1 MAEITE
7 SRKVRIQNRI
17 ITLADARRL
26 ASVLVAKY
34 NETKGDGKD
43 ARIKLSVTCVD
54 ESQFDSKSIDLFSD
68 ESVIASKRVSS
79 VELRYSSYDSNQEI
93 LISLH
98 HGRGD
103 YRNYVSISGLDSTWV
118 NGTLKKVEE
127 IISGFTPQNQFL
139 TKYKKVLEFVF
150 ALSIGSLYFYLI
162 DLIPV
167 APGEGKPPEWAIKL
181 ASALKGFE
189 LLFLLL
195 KYMLAYITGIWPAL
209 YLMEQ
214 LEKLWPSVEVQI
226 GPEHT
231 FVEKQRRAWMTG
243 AFLIGITP
251 LLTSVGYDLIKML
264 VKHGAS

>member
-1 MAEITE
+1 MTEIAE

-34 NETKGDGKD
+34 NETKADGKN

-79 VELRYSSYDSNQEI
+79 IELSYSSYDSNQEI
-93 LISLH
+93 LVSLH
-98 HGRGD
+98 HGRSD
-103 YRNYVSISGLDSTWV
+103 YQNYVTISGLDSTWV
-118 NGTLKKVEE
+118 NGTLKKLEE

-139 TKYKKVLEFVF
+139 TKYKQVLQFVF
-150 ALSIGSLYFYLI
+150 ALGIGSLYFHFI

-167 APGEGKPPEWAIKL
+167 APVEGKPEWATKL

-195 KYMLAYITGIWPAL
+195 KYMLAFMVGIWPAL
-209 YLMEQ
+209 YLMAT

-231 FVEKQRRAWMTG
+231 FVEKQRRAWMAG
-243 AFLIGITP
+243 AFLVGIVP
-251 LLTSVGYDLIKML
+251 LLTSVAYDLIKVL
-264 VKHGAS
+264 VKHAGG